1 MTADPRGN
9 MPPSLLAVTIDGPA
23 GSGKSTMARLLAKK
37 LGAVMIDTGAMYR
50 AVTARVIDNG
60 VDPDDETAVA
70 RVAREIHLRF
80 AGEDSRQVLVDGED
94 ESARIRQADVNAL
107 VSKISAYP
115 QVRSELVGLQRKMAE
130 GGPVVMEGRDTGS
143 VVLPQARFKFF
154 LVAGP
159 DVRAER
165 RRLEIAQAGEN
176 RDHKEVLEGIT
187 ARDLQDSQRAVSPLV
202 KPEGAVEIDTS
213 QLDIDEVL
221 ERMLVLIVS
230 DKYEA
235 S

>member
-1 MTADPRGN
+1 
-9 MPPSLLAVTIDGPA
+9 
-23 GSGKSTMARLLAKK
+23 
-37 LGAVMIDTGAMYR
+37 
-50 AVTARVIDNG
+50 
-60 VDPDDETAVA
+60 
-70 RVAREIHLRF
+70 
-80 AGEDSRQVLVDGED
+80 
-94 ESARIRQADVNAL
+94 
-107 VSKISAYP
+107 SKISAYP